1 MTYKIIRQEIEAASG
16 VRDWNPTVSDLS
28 RIANALMALKSRK
41 AVITRSD
48 VAMIVSRQ
56 MPGARFHVNAGVD
69 TKDITSLL
77 TIALKQTRN

>member
-1 MTYKIIRQEIEAASG
+1 MTYEKLKQEIEAASG
-16 VRDWNPTVSDLS
+16 VREWNPTPSDLG
-28 RIANALMALKSRK
+28 RIASALTALKSRK
-41 AVITRSD
+41 AIVTRSD

-56 MPGARFHVNAGVD
+56 FPGARFHVTAGVD